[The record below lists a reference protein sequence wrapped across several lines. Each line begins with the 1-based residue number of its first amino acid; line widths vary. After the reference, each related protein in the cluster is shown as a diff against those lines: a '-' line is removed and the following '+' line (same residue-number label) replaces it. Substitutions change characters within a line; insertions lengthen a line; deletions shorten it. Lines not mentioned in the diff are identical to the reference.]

1 MSMQWPVMCI
11 VQDRGIVAAESIKPQ
26 VADIVNIVTAG
37 HLNPAPGG
45 SQQKYEHLVQ

>member
-1 MSMQWPVMCI
+1 MKQNLQISQTVKVIPL
-11 VQDRGIVAAESIKPQ
+11 QAAEAIKPQ
-26 VADIVNIVTAG
+26 VAIADIVTAG